1 MQITLIGQTDKRPVI
16 YTLLKM
22 MENMGDC
29 CYITNDRKA
38 CRLMEEGPGMAGT
51 YRDIDIFVLDTTADD
66 MWTDIGYAPS
76 DYEFIIL
83 DNLYNEMT
91 DLIIYVKGAGDAEED
106 LEVLD
111 VFEPSEYVTIKM
123 GKPDKAKRGG
133 IGLGKGKSKSK
144 AKQPSEEVHK
154 TYNIPYSAGMM
165 ENIEYSEFFKQL
177 KPASQAALKVCAEL
191 LAGKVNVS
199 AKNLGKVATTKR

>member
-111 VFEPSEYVTIKM
+111 VF
-123 GKPDKAKRGG
+123 
-133 IGLGKGKSKSK
+133 GLGKGKSKSK

>member
-16 YTLLKM
+16 YTMLKM
-22 MENMGDC
+22 MENLGDC

-38 CRLMEEGPGMAGT
+38 CRLMEEGPGMQGS
-51 YRDIDIFVLDTTADD
+51 YRGIDIFVLDTTADD

-83 DNLYNEMT
+83 DNIYNEMT
-91 DLIIYVKGAGDAEED
+91 DMVIYVKGAGDAEED
-106 LEVLD
+106 MEVLD

-123 GKPDKAKRGG
+123 GRPDRSKHAGFG
-133 IGLGKGKSKSK
+133 FVKGKSKAK
-144 AKQPSEEVHK
+144 AKPAEGTHK

-177 KPASQAALKVCAEL
+177 KPASQDALKVCAEL
-191 LAGKVNVS
+191 LAGKVGVS